1 MRGIND
7 LGPIDPNDDAPF
19 DVKFLKPLEFIKN
32 NNDYSLKIC
41 VYIFIHR
48 YILISP
54 SPIPYIIFS
63 LPPQNWKSLINIA
76 SVRSII

>member
-32 NNDYSLKIC
+32 NNDYSLKIF

-48 YILISP
+48 YILISLLP
-54 SPIPYIIFS
+54 FPILF
-63 LPPQNWKSLINIA
+63 
-76 SVRSII
+76 